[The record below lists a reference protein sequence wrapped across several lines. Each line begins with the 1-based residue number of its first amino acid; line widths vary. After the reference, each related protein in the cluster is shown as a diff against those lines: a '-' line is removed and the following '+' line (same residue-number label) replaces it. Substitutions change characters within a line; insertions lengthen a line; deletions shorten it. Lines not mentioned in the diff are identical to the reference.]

1 MTGRVRGISPYLE
14 SGWVASAMSKPRM
27 SCRLQTL
34 GPTVHTVET
43 KRSLNWELE
52 SAVRLGGDLS
62 LGWYLVEWMPVH
74 KQLSFRAEGT
84 TKIKSEKK
92 WSQTNLAMM
101 SFVDRR
107 SLSGSMSRQVWRA
120 LYQRIDNPSEHGLK
134 MSVGEEDLASEA

>member
-1 MTGRVRGISPYLE
+1 MGCQRDVQARDVLSTSNFRTNCP
-14 SGWVASAMSKPRM
+14 P
-27 SCRLQTL
+27 
-34 GPTVHTVET
+34 VET

-52 SAVRLGGDLS
+52 SAVRLGGDVS
-62 LGWYLVEWMPVH
+62 LGWYFVEWMPVH